1 MASITAQTAH
11 SANAPEH
18 SAPLCQSDSRPGEKT
33 ASPAATEATAF
44 EFVYPPSEDSQAPR
58 ASIGPLDWRVP
69 QGAFQLLVGATGR
82 GKTTLLRNCK
92 PSIAPHGEY
101 TGELAVF
108 GQPASQ
114 LDDRQSA
121 SLVGYVSQNPEN
133 QIVCDTVWHEV
144 AFGLENLGTPQDVMR
159 RRVAEVAHFFG
170 FEPWFR
176 RQVSELSGGQ
186 RQIVTLASALALR
199 PSLLLLDEPTAQLDP
214 VAEKTFLH
222 ALFRINR
229 ELGITVV
236 VSTHNPEAMAEYATE
251 AVCMDGGSLRPIAL
265 SEFDAQP
272 LIPQPRSPRNADA
285 PACITV
291 SDAYCRYERTSDWVF
306 RGFDLRVAQGFIHA
320 LIGGNGCGKSTLLRV
335 IAGVQ
340 KLDRGTCVNA
350 LAQRQALLP
359 QDPKGLFVCDTAQE
373 ELAEWQHACG
383 YADADIDAIAQ
394 AFGLAERLSNHPY
407 DLSGGQQQLLALAK
421 LLLTKP
427 SLLLLDEPTKGLD
440 PQTKCQVAKAI
451 QEQAHAGVTVVMATH
466 DLPFAAL
473 VADEASMLFDGES
486 AATQPAPEFFADN
499 LFYRPMC
506 DSFAKQWSENGAVQ

>member
-1 MASITAQTAH
+1 M
-11 SANAPEH
+11 
-18 SAPLCQSDSRPGEKT
+18 
-33 ASPAATEATAF
+33 
-44 EFVYPPSEDSQAPR
+44 
-58 ASIGPLDWRVP
+58 
-69 QGAFQLLVGATGR
+69 
-82 GKTTLLRNCK
+82 RNCK
-92 PSIAPHGEY
+92 PSIAPHGECA
-101 TGELAVF
+101 GELAVF
-108 GQPASQ
+108 GQPVSQ

-144 AFGLENLGTPQDVMR
+144 SFGLENLGTPQDAMR
-159 RRVAEVAHFFG
+159 RRVVEVAHFFG
-170 FEPWFR
+170 IEPWFR

-236 VSTHNPEAMAEYATE
+236 VSAHNPEAMAEYATE
-251 AVCMDGGSLRPIAL
+251 AVCMDGGCLRPIAL

-272 LIPQPRSPRNADA
+272 LIPRSCPSRNADA

-291 SDAYCRYERTSDWVF
+291 SDAYCRYERTSDWVL
-306 RGFDLRVAQGFIHA
+306 RGFGLRVAQGSIHA

-340 KLDRGTCVNA
+340 KLDRGACVNV

-359 QDPKGLFVCDTAQE
+359 QDPKGLFVCDTVHE
-373 ELAEWQHACG
+373 ELAEWQHSCG
-383 YADADIDAIAQ
+383 YADADVDAIAQ

-407 DLSGGQQQLLALAK
+407 DLSGGQQQPLALAK

-451 QEQAHAGVTVVMATH
+451 QGQACAGVTVVMATH

-473 VADEASMLFDGES
+473 VADEATMLFDGES

-499 LFYRPMC
+499 LFYRPAC
-506 DSFAKQWSENGAVQ
+506 DSFAKQWLENEADR